1 MNENKIMIAL
11 WVTLIIMG
19 SLFIIQS
26 YVIWHD
32 NYTRCQSANGTLY
45 HDRTDY
51 ICIKTKAVIPL
62 K

>member
-1 MNENKIMIAL
+1 MIAL

>member
-1 MNENKIMIAL
+1 MNENKIMVAL
-11 WVTLIIMG
+11 WTALIIMG

-26 YVIWHD
+26 YVIWRD
-32 NYTRCQSANGTLY
+32 NYAQCQAANGTLY